1 MMCSMSVGM
10 HCIHMFLAEKASTSG
25 AALFSAF
32 FTYILCPSESLVPID
47 LVGVAGSSTS
57 IPLLKL
63 LFDAVDTGAF
73 GVGFNLH
80 SLVVG
85 FKAERPLVVE
95 VFGAGGFTFTDLNDW
110 HCIFCWS

>member
-63 LFDAVDTGAF
+63 LFDAVDTGTIGA
-73 GVGFNLH
+73 GFNLH

-85 FKAERPLVVE
+85 FIAVGPLDVKVVS
-95 VFGAGGFTFTDLNDW
+95 AGGFTFAKLNDRYG
-110 HCIFCWS
+110 FSWS